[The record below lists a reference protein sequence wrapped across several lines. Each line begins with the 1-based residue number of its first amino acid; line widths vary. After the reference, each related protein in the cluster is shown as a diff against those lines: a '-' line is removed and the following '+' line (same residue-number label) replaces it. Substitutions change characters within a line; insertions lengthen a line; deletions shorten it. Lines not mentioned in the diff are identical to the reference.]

1 MVTIRASHHY
11 HLGSILARTWAVIG
25 WSQSDSEGFT
35 PVLLPPQK
43 TTFPP
48 NTVSSSV
55 LITNLWL
62 GSLGNQ
68 SQRKDVHLNL
78 YLHHELEASC
88 RGVLSRLSPPQRLI
102 FFWLLIDCAESGESE
117 ILKLAGDDGKGETF
131 TSHHSARTLSLS
143 SFSLLGASAEE
154 SSHAA
159 DIRRNRLQTLSQAKN
174 S

>member
-1 MVTIRASHHY
+1 MGVR
-11 HLGSILARTWAVIG
+11 LAQWSPSEPPTTTTW
-25 WSQSDSEGFT
+25 
-35 PVLLPPQK
+35 VLLPPQK
-43 TTFPP
+43 STFLP
-48 NTVSSSV
+48 NSVSSSV

-62 GSLGNQ
+62 GSLGNH

-102 FFWLLIDCAESGESE
+102 FFWLIDCAESGESE
-117 ILKLAGDDGKGETF
+117 VLKLAGDDGKGEIF